1 VSIKGG
7 DFLVNRKEEI
17 KKKGFRMSPSLDTN
31 ETYSPAVDFSKIKVG
46 VKTLNDAVI
55 SLGEFKRLNPRLGDK
70 QEVLRAINTGNINRM
85 IEISNFFY
93 KTSGIYARLCRYM
106 AYLYKYDWFITP
118 YIKGCEGLLDPDSG
132 LGSMETSQ

>member
-1 VSIKGG
+1 
-7 DFLVNRKEEI
+7 
-17 KKKGFRMSPSLDTN
+17 MTPSLDTN

-93 KTSGIYARLCRYM
+93 KTSAIYARL
-106 AYLYKYDWFITP
+106 
-118 YIKGCEGLLDPDSG
+118 
-132 LGSMETSQ
+132 